1 MPDNQTQAETP
12 QRAGKEVLSR
22 ICENSRKGKY
32 HIMETEKQASEAEPS
47 KTVNEAMISAESQNR
62 STTEGIHRFP

>member
-1 MPDNQTQAETP
+1 
-12 QRAGKEVLSR
+12 
-22 ICENSRKGKY
+22 
-32 HIMETEKQASEAEPS
+32 METEKQGSEAEPS